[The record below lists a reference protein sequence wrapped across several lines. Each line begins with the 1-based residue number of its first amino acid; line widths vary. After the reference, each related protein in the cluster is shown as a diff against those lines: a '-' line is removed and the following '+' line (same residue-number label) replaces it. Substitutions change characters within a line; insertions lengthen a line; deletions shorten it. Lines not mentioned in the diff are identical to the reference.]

1 MADFC
6 SGDLQCEKP
15 HASLKRSIEVILRI
29 EMKQT
34 YCEILE
40 SVVTQ
45 YLQYLQSYLE
55 IFISHLAAA
64 VHLLETD
71 NPSKRHGFKLKF
83 RLGERLGCG
92 LSPVVELSFKFWGF

>member
-6 SGDLQCEKP
+6 SCDLQCEKP

-71 NPSKRHGFKLKF
+71 NPSQVYCYII
-83 RLGERLGCG
+83 EI
-92 LSPVVELSFKFWGF
+92 